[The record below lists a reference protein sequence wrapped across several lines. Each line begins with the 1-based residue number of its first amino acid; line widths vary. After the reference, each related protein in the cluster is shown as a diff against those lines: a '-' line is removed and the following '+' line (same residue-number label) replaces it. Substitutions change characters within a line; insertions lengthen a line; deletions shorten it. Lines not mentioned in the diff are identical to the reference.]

1 MKWRDTVTWRPGP
14 YRRRV
19 PRSDR
24 RVMLALL
31 SGAANLSG
39 YPLARAAQ
47 VGYGRVYVILAR
59 LENAGWVTGEWGTPD
74 AEGKRRRFYRLTGGG
89 RAQAM
94 TVLGLAGDRAE
105 ARNGEEA

>member
-1 MKWRDTVTWRPGP
+1 VSRP

-39 YPLARAAQ
+39 YPLARATQ
-47 VGYGRVYVILAR
+47 VGYGRVYVILGR
-59 LENAGWVTGEWGTPD
+59 LERSGWVSSEWGAPD
-74 AEGKRRRFYRLTGGG
+74 AKGNRRRFYRLTPGG
-89 RAQAM
+89 RSQALA
-94 TVLGLAGDRAE
+94 VLGLAEDRTE
-105 ARNGEEA
+105 AGEP

>member
-1 MKWRDTVTWRPGP
+1 MTGP
-14 YRRRV
+14 AIRAYRRRV

-47 VGYGRVYVILAR
+47 VGYGRVYVILDR
-59 LENAGWVTGEWGTPD
+59 LENAGWAAGEWGPG
-74 AEGKRRRFYRLTGGG
+74 AEGKRRRFYRLTADG
-89 RAQAM
+89 RTRAM
-94 TVLGLAGDRAE
+94 TILGLVDG
-105 ARNGEEA
+105 

>member
-1 MKWRDTVTWRPGP
+1 MTPAP

-31 SGAANLSG
+31 SGAGNLSG
-39 YPLARAAQ
+39 YPLACAAQ

-59 LENAGWVTGEWGTPD
+59 LERSGWVGGEWGTPD
-74 AEGKRRRFYRLTGGG
+74 AKGNRRRFYRLTPGG
-89 RAQAM
+89 RSQALA
-94 TVLGLAGDRAE
+94 VLGLAEDTALW
-105 ARNGEEA
+105 A